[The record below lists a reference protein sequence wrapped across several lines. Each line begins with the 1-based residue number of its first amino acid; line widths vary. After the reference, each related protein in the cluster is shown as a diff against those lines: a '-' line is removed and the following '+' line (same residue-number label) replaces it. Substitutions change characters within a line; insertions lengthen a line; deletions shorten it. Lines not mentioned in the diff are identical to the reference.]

1 MTATPYCLQIYDQ
14 GRIEMYILLLL
25 LIIVI
30 IIIIII
36 IIIICFFFKEVPS
49 VV

>member
-36 IIIICFFFKEVPS
+36 IFFFCDPR
-49 VV
+49 